1 MAFASRSP
9 MQWRPSNL
17 ELDECLT
24 GNEINKAIVTWTL
37 TTEHGNLYFLVIT
50 RILGSILQ
58 IIAERPSPIVDIF
71 KNQLRVAEVDDAGGR
86 SLKMLE
92 WM

>member
-1 MAFASRSP
+1 M
-9 MQWRPSNL
+9 NI
-17 ELDECLT
+17 E
-24 GNEINKAIVTWTL
+24 NWTREFVL
-37 TTEHGNLYFLVIT
+37 FLII

-58 IIAERPSPIVDIF
+58 IIAERPSTIVDKF
-71 KNQLRVAEVDDAGGR
+71 KNKLRVAEVDNAGGR